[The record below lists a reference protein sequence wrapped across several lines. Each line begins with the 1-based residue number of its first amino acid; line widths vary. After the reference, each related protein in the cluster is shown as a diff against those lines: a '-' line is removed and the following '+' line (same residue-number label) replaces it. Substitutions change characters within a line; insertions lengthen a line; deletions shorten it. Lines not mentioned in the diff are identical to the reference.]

1 MSMTTDPA
9 TREAFIAGLRD
20 LADFL
25 AANPGV
31 AVSVQPTC
39 LTVVATGRNDEENV
53 RDINEFAAAASA
65 VVTDLRSDSGHH
77 SGYYGASL
85 KFGPVEY
92 KAFAYTDA
100 SMAAFAAERSYED
113 NIRAAVSPSGLSDDA
128 PAELG
133 EVA

>member
-25 AANPGV
+25 AANPNV

-39 LTVVATGRNDEENV
+39 LTVVAYGSDEECARQV
-53 RDINEFAAAASA
+53 DEFAAAASA
-65 VVTDLRSDSGHH
+65 AVTDHRNDPDDY

-85 KFGPVEY
+85 HFGPVEY
-92 KAFAYTDA
+92 KAFTYTDA
-100 SMAAFAAERSYED
+100 SMAASRAEESYRD
-113 NIRAAVSPSGLSDDA
+113 NIRAAALPS
-128 PAELG
+128 ELD
-133 EVA
+133 EAA

>member
-9 TREAFIAGLRD
+9 TREAFIAGLRN

-31 AVSVQPTC
+31 PVSVQPTC
-39 LTVVATGRNDEENV
+39 LTVVAYGSDEECERQV
-53 RDINEFAAAASA
+53 DEFATAASA
-65 VVTDLRSDSGHH
+65 PVTDHRSDPDEH

-85 KFGPVEY
+85 NFGPVEY
-92 KAFAYTDA
+92 KAFTYTAA
-100 SMAAFAAERSYED
+100 SMAVSRAEDSYRD
-113 NIRAAVSPSGLSDDA
+113 NIRAATAPSELPSDTPVA
-128 PAELG
+128 LG